1 MGRPFSTYTITSMY
15 IEILSYSIVT
25 NNCWMENNPDGK
37 STFSSSLFRAI
48 VAPNHLAF
56 FKILSNLVHFCLNF
70 QIFLPLFDSFFF
82 FVVVFFCKMTCI
94 PDFLEYVLGNLL
106 KVLVYLLL
114 DFESKQVIIL
124 WKVSKHNKK
133 D

>member
-1 MGRPFSTYTITSMY
+1 MGRPFRTDTITSMY
-15 IEILSYSIVT
+15 IEILSCSIVT

-70 QIFLPLFDSFFF
+70 QIFCPFLTVF